1 MNCGDFKAY
10 RTAQN
15 SGWHKTLAGTRTS
28 TFLAPAGTWRIG
40 CSRSLIGF
48 VTKHE
53 GQPIAMRLLSRI
65 TTGRNGLQ
73 LLDWGCNG
81 LLLKFTELSDA
92 LRTKSCFLGGG
103 DVGMGCLRGW
113 VAFQRWLKA
122 VGACCSDFLCC
133 VIRCAVCIIETHR
146 WRANFFWKDFIW
158 IMCTFLAA

>member
-92 LRTKSCFLGGG
+92 LRTKSCFLGGRRCG
-103 DVGMGCLRGW
+103 HGVSRWMGGISKVAQGCWRLVARIFCFVLLDV
-113 VAFQRWLKA
+113 
-122 VGACCSDFLCC
+122 
-133 VIRCAVCIIETHR
+133 RCAWYRHII
-146 WRANFFWKDFIW
+146 
-158 IMCTFLAA
+158 